1 MRIEFKDLK
10 IRNFKS
16 IGEADID
23 LQSQG
28 IVKVLGVYE
37 YEDNLIIHIISV
49 WGIIANEGY

>member
-28 IVKVLGVYE
+28 IVKVLGVNE
-37 YEDNLIIHIISV
+37 YEDNAASN
-49 WGIIANEGY
+49 GSG